1 MGRPDEVEPVFER
14 IRARGVVRF
23 DRKAGR
29 RRAGGRCNVD
39 GDGGFGEILPEDG
52 SKEGRVVRP
61 IRGDSQREASDEV
74 RTVDGIPRLQGDRNV
89 HPTMAARF
97 DVFRLPAIV
106 CLFCLFDRLVC
117 MFLCGLYTL
126 SVKLADIA
134 PPSDRGQ
141 TTGSRGA

>member
-52 SKEGRVVRP
+52 SKEGRVVGP

-97 DVFRLPAIV
+97 DVFRPDQKGGVTESSAEVSIDRAARKRRG
-106 CLFCLFDRLVC
+106 CSLFARPR
-117 MFLCGLYTL
+117 
-126 SVKLADIA
+126 K
-134 PPSDRGQ
+134 R
-141 TTGSRGA
+141 